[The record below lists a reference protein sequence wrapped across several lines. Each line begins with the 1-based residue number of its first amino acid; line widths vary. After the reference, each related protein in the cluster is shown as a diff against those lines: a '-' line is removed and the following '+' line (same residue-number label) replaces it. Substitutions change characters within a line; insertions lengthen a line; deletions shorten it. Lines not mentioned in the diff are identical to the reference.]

1 MEPVMRVVADE
12 EGIATVSDV
21 PGPEQVR
28 LTPAQARQIDAAL
41 RIIGDA
47 ERRVDA
53 AERRYAE
60 LCKRFGFSA
69 VSRHVGLTPEA
80 IRKRATK
87 ALARP
92 KSDAE

>member
-1 MEPVMRVVADE
+1 VLSLSLGV
-12 EGIATVSDV
+12 ATVSDV

-28 LTPAQARQIDAAL
+28 LTPAQVRQIDAAL
-41 RIIGDA
+41 RAIEDA

-53 AERRYAE
+53 AERHFAE
-60 LCKRFGFSA
+60 LCKKFTFSA
-69 VSRHVGLTPEA
+69 VARHVGLTPEA